1 MNYLMK
7 ILMEYSDCFITTI
20 KCEIMRD
27 IKEKLCYI
35 ALDLEPKMA
44 ITKSQWS
51 WCPVVLI

>member
-7 ILMEYSDCFITTI
+7 ILMEYSYCFITTT

-27 IKEKLCYI
+27 IKEELCYI

-44 ITKSQWS
+44 TTKS
-51 WCPVVLI
+51 